1 MRQITIRL
9 ADPSDA
15 AALCDM
21 HQDFTSYA
29 NTLQMPYTSRKFWE
43 HRMSQGDQS
52 ATRWS
57 LLLTAWWSGCW
68 VSIRTVIPAAAMW

>member
-21 HQDFTSYA
+21 HQILRLMPIHYRCRTPCGSSG
-29 NTLQMPYTSRKFWE
+29 NT
-43 HRMSQGDQS
+43 G
-52 ATRWS
+52 
-57 LLLTAWWSGCW
+57 
-68 VSIRTVIPAAAMW
+68 